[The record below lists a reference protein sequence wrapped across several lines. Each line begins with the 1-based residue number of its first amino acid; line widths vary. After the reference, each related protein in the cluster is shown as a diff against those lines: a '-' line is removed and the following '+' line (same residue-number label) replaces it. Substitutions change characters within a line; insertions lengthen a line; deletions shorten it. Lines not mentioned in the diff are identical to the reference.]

1 MSIKPQI
8 HFTHGNGFPAGTYTA
23 FLREL
28 ERDYT
33 IDALPMHGHHPAYP
47 VTNGWSNLAQEL
59 IAELSARY
67 QEPVILVGHS
77 FGGLLSVLVA
87 DQRPDLVRCVV
98 MVDSPMVT
106 GWRSLILKTMRRL
119 GWDKKYSP
127 SRFAVKRRQH
137 WNSYQEAF
145 EHFALKEKFAI
156 WPEQVLH
163 DYLKHGLRNS
173 GAGTGTGTVANN
185 GEGMELA
192 FDRIIESEIYDT
204 MPADFGRMLK
214 RGLTR
219 PIGFVGGDDSQES
232 RLAGL
237 SGVRKL
243 VGEHFTIVPGTHLLP
258 MEHPV
263 ATAHEV
269 HIMIQRLLSIKSL
282 IC

>member
-8 HFTHGNGFPAGTYTA
+8 HFIHGNGFPAGTYTA
-23 FLREL
+23 FLKEL
-28 ERDYT
+28 EHDYT
-33 IDALPMHGHHPAYP
+33 IAALPMHGHHPAYP

-67 QEPVILVGHS
+67 QEPVILLGHS

-87 DQRPDLVRCVV
+87 DQRPDLVRCIV

-106 GWRSLILKTMRRL
+106 GWRSLILKTMRRIGL
-119 GWDKKYSP
+119 DKKYSP

-137 WNSYQEAF
+137 WQSYQEAF

-163 DYLKHGLRNS
+163 DYLKHGLRTTEQ
-173 GAGTGTGTVANN
+173 GV
-185 GEGMELA
+185 ELA

-204 MPADFGRMLK
+204 MPADFGRILK
-214 RGLTR
+214 QGLAR

-237 SGVRKL
+237 TGVRKL
-243 VGEHFTIVPGTHLLP
+243 VGEHFSIVSGTHLLP

-269 HIMIQRLLSIKSL
+269 HIMIQRLLSIKST
-282 IC
+282 